1 MGVPAEGGGV
11 VEQGDDWLVK
21 ELIIIFWR
29 LFVEKGPVVMGFPRQ
44 R

>member
-1 MGVPAEGGGV
+1 MPAECGGV

-21 ELIIIFWR
+21 ELIIVFGR
-29 LFVEKGPVVMGFPRQ
+29 FFVKKGPVMMGFPRQ

>member
-1 MGVPAEGGGV
+1 MPAEGGRV

-21 ELIIIFWR
+21 ELVIVFRR
-29 LFVEKGPVVMGFPRQ
+29 LFVKKGPVVMGFPRQ